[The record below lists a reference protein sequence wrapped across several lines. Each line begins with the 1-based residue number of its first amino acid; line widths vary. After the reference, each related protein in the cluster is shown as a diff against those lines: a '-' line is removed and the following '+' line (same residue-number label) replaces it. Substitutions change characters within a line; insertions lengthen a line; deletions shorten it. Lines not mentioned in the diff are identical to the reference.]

1 MVLSEGLVGVS
12 WVGIRAEDSQFLFIS
27 CPLLSNFAAPFFFL
41 VPFLKFNVGDVIAM
55 LIY

>member
-1 MVLSEGLVGVS
+1 MLGEGLS

-27 CPLLSNFAAPFFFL
+27 RFLLSNFAAPFFFL
-41 VPFLKFNVGDVIAM
+41 VPFLKFNVGDVMAM